1 MSCLTENQNNP
12 IHDIRFDNN
21 TYPYGIRV
29 SKVEYEKDI
38 ERITKV
44 YRTTFYRMIWVCS
57 GSVSVELDMNS
68 ISLTK
73 DHCLFIGKNQVF
85 KLKNYDHFDA
95 YIIDFTE
102 GFYARTQLDIEL
114 LQQSRLFNS
123 EEGIVKLYL
132 EDPYKE
138 ILVRFLSFF
147 KGINYKDFSQLLYQ
161 LAHNTVERML
171 LFAEWNVQRD
181 QNSDQIRSNSKEYSL
196 VKKFQNLIAINYTT
210 EKGVSFYA
218 EQLNTSSRS
227 LASACTITNKPSP
240 KRMIIDR
247 VLIEAKRL
255 LKFTDLSIKEI
266 TYRLGYDEYNS
277 FIKLF
282 TSNIGMSPMN
292 FREKYQ

>member
-12 IHDIRFDNN
+12 IHDIEFDKN

-29 SKVEYEKDI
+29 SKVEYENDI
-38 ERITKV
+38 ERSPKV

-85 KLKNYDHFDA
+85 QLKDYHHFDA

-114 LQQSRLFNS
+114 LQQSSLFNN
-123 EEGIVKLYL
+123 EEGVVKLYL

-181 QNSDQIRSNSKEYSL
+181 KNSNQIRSNSKEYTL
-196 VKKFQNLIAINYTT
+196 VKKFQNLVAINFTT
-210 EKGVSFYA
+210 EKSVSFYA

-240 KRMIIDR
+240 KRVIIDR

-282 TSNIGMSPMN
+282 TTNIGMSPMN